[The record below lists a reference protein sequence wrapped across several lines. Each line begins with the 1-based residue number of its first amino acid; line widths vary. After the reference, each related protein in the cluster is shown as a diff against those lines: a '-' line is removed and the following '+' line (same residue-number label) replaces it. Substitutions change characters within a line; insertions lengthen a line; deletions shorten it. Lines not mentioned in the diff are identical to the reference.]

1 MPPRNTRN
9 LKKGPKMT
17 ITKTLTSI
25 PTATLIKRLRRV
37 SLVPVA
43 ERRCDCRDKRGRL
56 KKLYTTFSEAAE
68 IASTRSEVCRK
79 GLNIYQCPERLGW
92 HITSNILQW

>member
-1 MPPRNTRN
+1 
-9 LKKGPKMT
+9 MT

-43 ERRCDCRDKRGRL
+43 ERRCNCRDKRGRL